1 MRLDFTGVEG
11 QKAFEPLP
19 AGKYTV
25 EVTDFRESKAGENA
39 KNPGAPIVA
48 WEFTVVGDG
57 DGASSDYEGRKIWDN
72 MAIIP
77 PSENSKG
84 TLWRVKAMLEA
95 CGFEVDGEIDFDP
108 EEVLNS
114 TLVIRLAIQKGRKN
128 EETGE
133 EYEPRNTV
141 KAFFPAPEGVTSAP

>member
-19 AGKYTV
+19 AGKYNV

-48 WEFTVVGDG
+48 WEFTVTDG
-57 DGASSDYEGRKIWDN
+57 EYEGRKIWDN
-72 MAIIP
+72 MAIIA
-77 PSENSKG
+77 PSETSKG

-114 TLVIRLAIQKGRKN
+114 NLVIRLAIQKARKN

-141 KAFFPAPEGVTSAP
+141 KAFFPADEDASLRA